1 MVLQGFK
8 LTEWVYLFDEK
19 NKQALNRI
27 VTNKKNKDI
36 KHEFLTWQLITVL
49 LPVVTFLFVF
59 IFNMATTN
67 FFKFGL
73 AVSVNKAIS
82 IFNNGSLPIISFG
95 ILTSGMPYLLEQLK
109 VYPEY
114 HIIRR
119 RVMAVSLTFLFLS
132 ASLYVI
138 QTLNILNNKLNLF
151 TSILIIASSIYVFF
165 FACSIGFKMYLLQSS
180 NVSEFDEDI
189 REGVNDLSNS
199 TDDI

>member
-1 MVLQGFK
+1 MVLHGFK

-73 AVSVNKAIS
+73 VASANKAIS

-119 RVMAVSLTFLFLS
+119 RVSRLPFSTDIYRISSDIYNAAKFLS
-132 ASLYVI
+132 CHVWS
-138 QTLNILNNKLNLF
+138 NKLH
-151 TSILIIASSIYVFF
+151 
-165 FACSIGFKMYLLQSS
+165 
-180 NVSEFDEDI
+180 
-189 REGVNDLSNS
+189 
-199 TDDI
+199 